1 MAPQPKFPLLPSVG
15 VYSPE
20 DLDRVEEMAGALMRP
35 SDIATLIGVNADLL
49 LMDISNRMTEV
60 SYRYYYAKAQ
70 TRLLQHQ
77 KELELAKAGSALAVE
92 NLRQFTAQMSQE
104 EM

>member
-1 MAPQPKFPLLPSVG
+1 
-15 VYSPE
+15 
-20 DLDRVEEMAGALMRP
+20 
-35 SDIATLIGVNADLL
+35 
-49 LMDISNRMTEV
+49 MDISNRMTEV